1 MPVPRLFLP
10 RLTDPAFISLSAGPV
25 FTPLG
30 VASIYAAWRPSI
42 YVAWRAQ
49 YLRRLASPVFT
60 PLGGASVYAAWQ
72 AQCLRRLAGPVFT
85 PLGRP
90 IVYAAWQAQCLSRL
104 AGSVMTPLGRGSVYL
119 VCRAVLSAVF
129 IEEEAVS
136 VAKLSYR
143 RQKVGERIAVIDRKK
158 VKLYSV
164 DFCEN
169 WCG

>member
-1 MPVPRLFLP
+1 MFTPLGGASVYAAWQAQCLRRL
-10 RLTDPAFISLSAGPV
+10 AGLV

-30 VASIYAAWRPSI
+30 RLSVYAAWQ
-42 YVAWRAQ
+42 AQ
-49 YLRRLASPVFT
+49 CLRRLAGSVFT

-72 AQCLRRLAGPVFT
+72 AQCLRRLAGLLF
-85 PLGRP
+85 
-90 IVYAAWQAQCLSRL
+90 
-104 AGSVMTPLGRGSVYL
+104 TPLGRGSVYL

>member
-1 MPVPRLFLP
+1 M
-10 RLTDPAFISLSAGPV
+10 
-25 FTPLG
+25 PLG
-30 VASIYAAWRPSI
+30 VASIYAAWRGQYLCRLAGPVFTPLGGPSVYAAWRGQYLCRLAGPVFTPLGGPSVYAAWQPSI

-49 YLRRLASPVFT
+49 YLRRLASPVF
-60 PLGGASVYAAWQ
+60 
-72 AQCLRRLAGPVFT
+72 
-85 PLGRP
+85 
-90 IVYAAWQAQCLSRL
+90 
-104 AGSVMTPLGRGSVYL
+104 TPLGRGSVYL

>member
-1 MPVPRLFLP
+1 MF
-10 RLTDPAFISLSAGPV
+10 S
-25 FTPLG
+25 PLG
-30 VASIYAAWRPSI
+30 RLSVYAAWQ
-42 YVAWRAQ
+42 AQ
-49 YLRRLASPVFT
+49 CLRRLAGSVFT

-72 AQCLRRLAGPVFT
+72 AQCLRRLAGLLF
-85 PLGRP
+85 
-90 IVYAAWQAQCLSRL
+90 
-104 AGSVMTPLGRGSVYL
+104 TPLGRGSVYL

>member
-30 VASIYAAWRPSI
+30 GPSVYAAWRG
-42 YVAWRAQ
+42 Q
-49 YLRRLASPVFT
+49 YLCRLARPVFT
-60 PLGGASVYAAWQ
+60 PLGETS
-72 AQCLRRLAGPVFT
+72 
-85 PLGRP
+85 
-90 IVYAAWQAQCLSRL
+90 IYAAWQAQCLSRL
-104 AGSVMTPLGRGSVYL
+104 ASPVFTPLGRGSVYL